1 MLLRLLRALFLAVFL
16 TAMLLMGTPL
26 LFNEGWDSMKSKI
39 NQLIEHYADIANNY
53 VRDAIDLVKRGF
65 PIALGSVLAIWLL
78 MPEYDLQVLLRLV
91 TTFNVLLFM
100 VWVAG
105 RVFWTNRSKDLTSQE
120 QIHRDYMYAGLIAA
134 CAIASATASL

>member
-1 MLLRLLRALFLAVFL
+1 M
-16 TAMLLMGTPL
+16 
-26 LFNEGWDSMKSKI
+26 
-39 NQLIEHYADIANNY
+39 
-53 VRDAIDLVKRGF
+53 AI
-65 PIALGSVLAIWLL
+65 GSVLAIWLL

-100 VWVAG
+100 VWAAG
-105 RVFWTNRSKDLTSQE
+105 RVFWVNRSKDLTSLE

>member
-1 MLLRLLRALFLAVFL
+1 ML
-16 TAMLLMGTPL
+16 PL
-26 LFNEGWDSMKSKI
+26 LLNEVINYMKNKL
-39 NQLIEHYADIANNY
+39 NALIEEYANIANGY
-53 VRDAIDLVKRGF
+53 VEGSIALVKRGF
-65 PIALGSVLAIWLL
+65 PMAIGSVLAIWLL

-100 VWVAG
+100 VWAAG
-105 RVFWTNRSKDLTSQE
+105 RVFWVNRSNELTSLE

>member
-1 MLLRLLRALFLAVFL
+1 
-16 TAMLLMGTPL
+16 
-26 LFNEGWDSMKSKI
+26 MKNKI
-39 NQLIEHYADIANNY
+39 NKLIEEYADIANGY
-53 VRDAIDLVKRGF
+53 VEGSIDLIKRGF

-91 TTFNVLLFM
+91 TTFNVLLLM
-100 VWVAG
+100 VWAAG
-105 RVFWTNRSKDLTSQE
+105 RVFWTTRSKDLTSLE

>member
-1 MLLRLLRALFLAVFL
+1 LFLLLRSLLLLVCL
-16 TAMLLMGTPL
+16 TVISLIIIPL
-26 LFNEGWDSMKSKI
+26 LLNEAINYMKSKLNKI
-39 NQLIEHYADIANNY
+39 IEEYADIANGY
-53 VRDAIDLVKRGF
+53 VEGSIDLIKRGF

-91 TTFNVLLFM
+91 TTFNVLLLM
-100 VWVAG
+100 VWAAG
-105 RVFWTNRSKDLTSQE
+105 RVFWTTRSKDLTSLE